1 MNATMTYCYDHP
13 ASRATFCFV
22 DQGGEE
28 ETLPESSQAFEV
40 NAARTSGLVVNLV
53 VSRQTGFFEC
63 KHPVV
68 DYSNN
73 PRIRTWV
80 LRTC

>member
-13 ASRATFCFV
+13 ASRATFSFI

-28 ETLPESSQAFEV
+28 ETRIESLDLTESSQAFEV

-53 VSRQTGFFEC
+53 LSRQTGFFEC

-68 DYSNN
+68 D
-73 PRIRTWV
+73 
-80 LRTC
+80 